1 MKYWTKYVKDYPTR
15 QITFDDL
22 KNNRNLRR
30 FRNIR
35 ILFGFLNP
43 SIALFVLA
51 FFLLR

>member
-1 MKYWTKYVKDYPTR
+1 MKYWTKYVKYYPAR
-15 QITFDDL
+15 QITFEDL

-43 SIALFVLA
+43 ALALFILA